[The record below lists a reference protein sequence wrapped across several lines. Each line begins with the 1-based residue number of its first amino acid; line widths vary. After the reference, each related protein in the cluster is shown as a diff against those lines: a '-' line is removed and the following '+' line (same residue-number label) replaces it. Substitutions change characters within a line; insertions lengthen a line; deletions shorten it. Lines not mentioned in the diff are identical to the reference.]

1 MKNVKTKSFFIASAI
16 TFLLLTVAI
25 FLNYNSLEYAKEACV
40 DNNKTP
46 KIEQDFLA
54 FNWSVSCD

>member
-1 MKNVKTKSFFIASAI
+1 MKKKRKNFFISFVIILSFVLLAI
-16 TFLLLTVAI
+16 N
-25 FLNYNSLEYAKEACV
+25 LNSNSLKYTKNACI

-54 FNWSVSCD
+54 FNWSVSCE